1 MFTKSEIIEKIGR
14 SVHSSDPSAEV
25 FLFGSRARGNN
36 REDSD
41 WDLLILVDESKITLE
56 IEDKFRSPLY
66 EIELESGHIIS
77 SFIYTKDFWKKVLQH
92 SPLYENVNKEGI
104 KL

>member
-1 MFTKSEIIEKIGR
+1 MLNEIEIKDRIAR
-14 SVHSSDPSAEV
+14 SVHASDPSAEV

-41 WDLLILVDESKITLE
+41 WDLLILVDEPEVTMA
-56 IEDKFRSPLY
+56 IEDKFRYGLY
-66 EIELESGHIIS
+66 DIELESGQIIS
-77 SFIYTKDFWKKVLQH
+77 SFIYTKDFWKNSLQF
-92 SPLYENVNKEGI
+92 SPLFESVSNEGL